1 MRTIGE
7 ILASKRLRDVV
18 TVGTDDSVLEAVRRM
33 DDANTG
39 SVVVLEGS
47 RLAGIFT
54 ERDLMRRV
62 VLRRHDVTS
71 TPVSQVMTRDL
82 IFTEPDAA
90 GEDAMSKMTRHR
102 CRHLPVVDGERLVGL
117 VSIGDLMKEI
127 SDEQS
132 VEIHFLKE
140 YIYSR

>member
-18 TVGTDDSVLEAVRRM
+18 TVETADSVLEAVRRM

-62 VLRRHDVTS
+62 VLRGRDVTS
-71 TPVSQVMTRDL
+71 TPVSHVMTRDL

-90 GEDAMSKMTRHR
+90 GEEAMSKMTRHR

>member
-18 TVGTDDSVLEAVRRM
+18 TVETADSVLEAVRRM

-62 VLRRHDVTS
+62 VLRGRDVTS
-71 TPVSQVMTRDL
+71 TPVSHVMTRDL
-82 IFTEPDAA
+82 IFTEPEAA
-90 GEDAMSKMTRHR
+90 GEEAMSKMTRHR

>member
-18 TVGTDDSVLEAVRRM
+18 TVGSGDSVLEAVRRM
-33 DDANTG
+33 DEANTG

-62 VLRRHDVTS
+62 VLRGHDVTS

-82 IFTEPDAA
+82 IFTEPDEG
-90 GEDAMSKMTRHR
+90 GEEAMSKMTRHR
-102 CRHLPVVDGERLVGL
+102 CRHLPVVEGERLVGL

>member
-7 ILASKRLRDVV
+7 ILASKRLREVV
-18 TVGTDDSVLEAVRRM
+18 SVEAGDTVLEAVRHM
-33 DDANTG
+33 DEANTG
-39 SVVVLEGS
+39 AVVVLEQG
-47 RLAGIFT
+47 RLVGIFT

-62 VLRRHDVTS
+62 VLEGRDVS
-71 TPVSQVMTRDL
+71 TTGVS
-82 IFTEPDAA
+82 E
-90 GEDAMSKMTRHR
+90 AMSKMTRHR
-102 CRHLPVVDGERLVGL
+102 CRHLPVVDGERLVG
-117 VSIGDLMKEI
+117 VISIGDLMKEI

>member
-7 ILASKRLRDVV
+7 ILAGKRLRDVV
-18 TVGTDDSVLEAVRRM
+18 TVGTGESVLEAVRRM

-39 SVVVLEGS
+39 SVVVLEGN

-62 VLRRHDVTS
+62 VLRGHDVAS
-71 TPVSQVMTRDL
+71 TVVSQVMTRDL
-82 IFTEPDAA
+82 IFTEPDEA
-90 GEDAMSKMTRHR
+90 GEEAMSKMTRHR

>member
-7 ILASKRLRDVV
+7 ILAGKRLRDVV
-18 TVGTDDSVLEAVRRM
+18 TIEAGDSVLEAVRRM

-39 SVVVLEGS
+39 SVVVLEGD

-62 VLRRHDVTS
+62 VLRGYDVAS
-71 TPVSQVMTRDL
+71 TAVSQVMTRDL
-82 IFTEPDAA
+82 IFTEPDEA
-90 GEDAMSKMTRHR
+90 GEEAMSKMTHHR

>member
-7 ILASKRLRDVV
+7 ILTSKRLRDVV
-18 TVGTDDSVLEAVRRM
+18 TVEASDTVLEAVRRM

-39 SVVVLEGS
+39 SVVVLERD

-62 VLRRHDVTS
+62 VLRGHDVAS
-71 TPVSQVMTRDL
+71 TAVAEVMTRDL
-82 IFTEPDAA
+82 IFTEPDET

-102 CRHLPVVDGERLVGL
+102 CRHLPVVDGERLVGV
-117 VSIGDLMKEI
+117 VSIGDLTKEI
-127 SDEQS
+127 SDAQS

>member
-7 ILASKRLRDVV
+7 ILAGKRLREVV
-18 TVGTDDSVLEAVRRM
+18 SADTTDTVLEAVRRM
-33 DDANTG
+33 DRANTG
-39 SVVVLEGS
+39 AVVVLDGN

-62 VLRRHDVTS
+62 VLCGRDVAVTRL
-71 TPVSQVMTRDL
+71 VEVMTRDL
-82 IFTEPDAA
+82 VFSEPGEAA
-90 GEDAMSKMTRHR
+90 QDAMAKITRHR
-102 CRHLPVVDGERLVGL
+102 CRHLPVVHGEQLVGV
-117 VSIGDLMKEI
+117 VSIGDLLNEI
-127 SDEQS
+127 SDEQT

>member
-18 TVGTDDSVLEAVRRM
+18 TVETHDSVLEAVRRM
-33 DDANTG
+33 DEANTG

-62 VLRRHDVTS
+62 VLRGYDVKS

-82 IFTEPDAA
+82 IFTKPDAA
-90 GEDAMSKMTRHR
+90 GEEVMSKMTRHR

-117 VSIGDLMKEI
+117 VSIGDLMKDI

>member
-18 TVGTDDSVLEAVRRM
+18 TVATGDSVLEAVRRM

-62 VLRRHDVTS
+62 VLRGHDVTS

-82 IFTEPDAA
+82 IFTEPNAA
-90 GEDAMSKMTRHR
+90 GEEAMSKMTRHR

>member
-18 TVGTDDSVLEAVRRM
+18 TVATGDSVLEAVRRM

-47 RLAGIFT
+47 RVAGIFT

-62 VLRRHDVTS
+62 VLRGHDVTS

-102 CRHLPVVDGERLVGL
+102 CRHLPVVDGERLVGRGPR
-117 VSIGDLMKEI
+117 VRPRRFAAGGA
-127 SDEQS
+127 
-132 VEIHFLKE
+132 
-140 YIYSR
+140 

>member
-7 ILASKRLRDVV
+7 ILAAKHLGDVV
-18 TVGTDDSVLEAVRRM
+18 TVGAGDTVLEAVRRM
-33 DDANTG
+33 DHANTG
-39 SVVVLEGS
+39 SVVVLDGN

-62 VLRRHDVTS
+62 VLRGHDIAATA
-71 TPVSQVMTRDL
+71 VSQVMTRDL
-82 IFTEPDAA
+82 IFTEPDEA
-90 GEDAMSKMTRHR
+90 GEEAMSKMTRHR
-102 CRHLPVVDGERLVGL
+102 CRHLPVVEGERLVGL

-132 VEIHFLKE
+132 VEIHFLKQ

>member
-18 TVGTDDSVLEAVRRM
+18 TVGSGDSVLEAVRRM

-62 VLRRHDVTS
+62 VLRGHDVTS
-71 TPVSQVMTRDL
+71 TPVSSVMTRDL
-82 IFTEPDAA
+82 IFTEPSAA
-90 GEDAMSKMTRHR
+90 GEEAMSKMTRHR

-117 VSIGDLMKEI
+117 VSIGDLMKEV

>member
-18 TVGTDDSVLEAVRRM
+18 TVATGDSVLEAVRRM

-62 VLRRHDVTS
+62 VLRGHDVTS

-117 VSIGDLMKEI
+117 VSIGDLMREI

-140 YIYSR
+140 YIYR

>member
-18 TVGTDDSVLEAVRRM
+18 TVETHDSVLEAVRRM

-62 VLRRHDVTS
+62 VLRGYDVKS

-82 IFTEPDAA
+82 IFTKPDAA
-90 GEDAMSKMTRHR
+90 GEEVMSKMTRHR

-117 VSIGDLMKEI
+117 VSIGDLMKDI

>member
-7 ILASKRLRDVV
+7 ILAGKHLRVV
-18 TVGTDDSVLEAVRRM
+18 VSVEVSDTVLEAVRQM
-33 DDANTG
+33 DEANTG
-39 SVVVLEGS
+39 AVVVLERN
-47 RLAGIFT
+47 RLVGIFT

-62 VLRRHDVTS
+62 VLKGRDVSATS
-71 TPVSQVMTRDL
+71 VADVMTRDL
-82 IFTEPDAA
+82 LFSEPAEA
-90 GEDAMSKMTRHR
+90 GEEAMAKMTRHR
-102 CRHLPVVDGERLVGL
+102 CRHLPVVDGERLVG
-117 VSIGDLMKEI
+117 VISIGDLMKEI